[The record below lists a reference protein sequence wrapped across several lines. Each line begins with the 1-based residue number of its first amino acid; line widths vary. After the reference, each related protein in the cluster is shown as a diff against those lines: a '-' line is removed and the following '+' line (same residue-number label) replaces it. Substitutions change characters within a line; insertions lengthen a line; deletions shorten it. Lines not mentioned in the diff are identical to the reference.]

1 MNTDLS
7 LGTGPR
13 LQAPSPPG
21 AQAAAPPVAPPHLS
35 APASTH
41 SVPAAAAPAPKKV
54 ELQFNAEEMQKNLQE
69 AIARINEQMERNG
82 RNLNFSV
89 DEVIDRT
96 IITVKNRQSGEVVRQ
111 IPNEVLV
118 RVAHNI
124 EDIKGLLLNERI

>member
-7 LGTGPR
+7 PGIGSRP
-13 LQAPSPPG
+13 QATPPP
-21 AQAAAPPVAPPHLS
+21 AQAAPKLNNVASPPTSLRSEPAPVAP
-35 APASTH
+35 
-41 SVPAAAAPAPKKV
+41 VPKKV
-54 ELQFNAEEMQKNLQE
+54 ELQFDAEEMQKNLQE

-96 IITVKNRQSGEVVRQ
+96 IITVKNRESGEVVRQ
-111 IPNEVLV
+111 IPSEVLV

-124 EDIKGLLLNERI
+124 EDIKGLLLNEKI